1 MKLSDLFRDGKFVV
15 TCEVGPPK
23 GTNVARCIAEA
34 EPLRGIVDAINV
46 TDNQTAVM
54 RVSSLGICGLLKQNG
69 FNPVLQMT
77 TRDRNRIALQS
88 DLLGAAALG
97 VDNALLLTGDHTSM
111 GDHKQAKPVY
121 DLDSVSLIHVA
132 KGMKEGFDIEG
143 NELDGKL
150 DMCIGGVAT
159 PGAEPAELHLIK
171 LRKKVE
177 HGAEFIQTQT
187 IYEPEQFDIFM
198 DSVKEM
204 NVPVLVGHVMLK
216 SAGMAKYMNRF
227 VPGVSVPDE
236 MIGEL
241 ERAPKNKRV
250 ERSIE
255 LSLDLLNEL
264 KKKAQGIH
272 LMPMGWTKHVPRIL
286 EEVL

>member
-198 DSVKEM
+198 DSGKEM